1 MQICVEKSGDHQ
13 KLYFY
18 AEKVPLAELNDKGL
32 KSNENLENVD
42 PDSSV
47 NFSEQWNDYQKD
59 VKCNTV
65 CKYLY
70 DFD

>member
-18 AEKVPLAELNDKGL
+18 AEKVPLAQLNDKGL
-32 KSNENLENVD
+32 KSNENLEKVD

-47 NFSEQWNDYQKD
+47 NFSE
-59 VKCNTV
+59 
-65 CKYLY
+65 
-70 DFD
+70 